1 MGHQF
6 EGLLSDIDRYG
17 DQLQF
22 RRQLENLQAQY
33 QSELEARS
41 VRYEKVSTA
50 LAGQYALREALIGQ
64 LRKFDPKNPLIED
77 QDLQQRVKT
86 AAAQALFNNLDPDGA
101 INFERAREVGRTF
114 KIPGR

>member
-17 DQLQF
+17 DQLRF
-22 RRQLENLQAQY
+22 RRQLEQIQAEHQA
-33 QSELEARS
+33 ELEARS
-41 VRYEKVSTA
+41 VRYDEVRTA

-77 QDLQQRVKT
+77 QDLQQRVKA
-86 AAAQALFNNLDPDGA
+86 AAAQALFNNPDPDGA
-101 INFERAREVGRTF
+101 LNFSRARDVGRTF